1 MTNEPFTSPV
11 SLPVTS
17 PVSSPDDEFNR
28 ALVSN
33 VHPSDWKN
41 PVPKGRY
48 NLVVIGAG
56 VAGLVSAAGAAAL
69 GARVALIERHLMGGD
84 CTNFGC
90 VPSKALIRSARAA
103 HALAEAP
110 EFGVN
115 VAGAGSVDFAGVM
128 RRMRR
133 LRAQISVIDSA
144 KRFANLGVDVYLG
157 DAKFTGKKEIEV
169 AGTKLAFSKAV
180 IATGSRAAALPISG
194 LQETRF
200 LTNET
205 VFSLE
210 RLPETL
216 LVIGSGPIG
225 CELAQ
230 TFRRLGSRVT
240 IITDVMVLLPN
251 DDPDA
256 GRIVQQRFERE
267 GIGMIFG
274 TKILRAESGG
284 EGNTLIFDRGQ
295 GEERVSAEE
304 ILVAA
309 GRRPNLDGL
318 GLEIAGV
325 TTEKGHVRVDDHLR
339 TSNSSIYA
347 AGDVCSIYKFTHAA
361 EAMARIALQNA
372 LFFGRK
378 KVSDL
383 AIPWCTYTAPE
394 VAHVGMTHAEAQN
407 RKTEIDTY
415 TRELAETDRA
425 ILDGET
431 EGFVRI
437 HVDKRSGRLAGAT
450 MVGAHAG
457 ESIGEAVLAMT
468 KRLKVGDLSGVIH
481 PYPTQAEALK
491 RAADLQLRSRLS
503 PRIRRIFEKY
513 FAFRR

>member
-1 MTNEPFTSPV
+1 MTENPERPHELI
-11 SLPVTS
+11 LPA
-17 PVSSPDDEFNR
+17 DEFNH
-28 ALVSN
+28 ALVEN
-33 VHPSDWKN
+33 LHPPGWTN
-41 PVPKGRY
+41 PTPKGRY
-48 NLVVIGAG
+48 NLVVVGAG

-69 GARVALIERHLMGGD
+69 GAKVALVEKHLMGGD

-115 VAGAGSVDFAGVM
+115 VAGGAGVDFPQVM
-128 RRMRR
+128 QRMRR

-144 KRFANLGVDVYLG
+144 SRFSGLGVDVYLG
-157 DAKFTGKKEIEV
+157 EAKFTGKKEIEV
-169 AGTKLAFSKAV
+169 AGARLSFSKAV
-180 IATGSRAAALPISG
+180 IATGSRAASLPIPG
-194 LQETRF
+194 LAEAGF

-210 RLPETL
+210 QLPKTL

-230 TFRRLGSRVT
+230 TFRRFGSGVT
-240 IITDVMVLLPN
+240 IVTDVMGLLPN

-256 GRIVQQRFERE
+256 GAIVKKCFERE
-267 GIGMIFG
+267 GISMVFG
-274 TKILRAESGG
+274 TKILRAKKSGAG
-284 EGNTLIFDRGQ
+284 KSLIFDRGQ
-295 GEERVSAEE
+295 GEERLTAEE

-309 GRRPNLDGL
+309 GRHPNLEGL
-318 GLEIAGV
+318 GLETAGV
-325 TTEKGHVRVDDHLR
+325 KTEKNHVRVDDHLR
-339 TSNSSIYA
+339 TSNGDIFA

-378 KVSDL
+378 RVSDL
-383 AIPWCTYTAPE
+383 VIPWCTYTAPE
-394 VAHVGMTHAEAQN
+394 VAHVGMTQRDAQK
-407 RKTEIDTY
+407 RASEIATF

-437 HVDKRSGRLAGAT
+437 HVDKRNGRLMGAT

-457 ESIGEAVLAMT
+457 ESIGEAVLAL
-468 KRLKVGDLSGVIH
+468 KQHLKVGDLSSVIH
-481 PYPTQAEALK
+481 PYPSQAEALK
-491 RAADLQLRSRLS
+491 RAADLQSRSRLS
-503 PRIRRIFEKY
+503 PRVRRIFEK
-513 FAFRR
+513 FLSFRR

>member
-1 MTNEPFTSPV
+1 MTENPERPHELI
-11 SLPVTS
+11 LPA
-17 PVSSPDDEFNR
+17 DEFNR
-28 ALVSN
+28 ALVEN
-33 VHPSDWKN
+33 LHPSGWTN
-41 PVPKGRY
+41 PTPKGRY
-48 NLVVIGAG
+48 NLVVVGAG

-69 GARVALIERHLMGGD
+69 GAKVALVEKHLMGGD

-110 EFGVN
+110 EFGVQ
-115 VAGAGSVDFAGVM
+115 VAGRADVDFPQVM
-128 RRMRR
+128 QRMRR

-144 KRFANLGVDVYLG
+144 SRFSGLGVDVYLG
-157 DAKFTGKKEIEV
+157 QARFTGKNEIEV
-169 AGTKLAFSKAV
+169 AGAKLSFSKAV
-180 IATGSRAAALPISG
+180 IATGSRAASLPIPG
-194 LQETRF
+194 LAEAGF

-210 RLPETL
+210 QLPKTL

-230 TFRRLGSRVT
+230 TFRRFGSAVT
-240 IITDVMVLLPN
+240 IITDVMGLLPN

-256 GRIVQQRFERE
+256 GAIMKKCFERE
-267 GIGMIFG
+267 GIGLVFG
-274 TKILRAESGG
+274 TKILRVEKSGVG
-284 EGNTLIFDRGQ
+284 KSLIFDRGQ
-295 GEERVSAEE
+295 GEERLTAEE

-309 GRRPNLDGL
+309 GRRPNLEGL
-318 GLEIAGV
+318 GLEAAGV
-325 TTEKGHVRVDDHLR
+325 KTENNHVRVDDHLR
-339 TSNSSIYA
+339 TSNGDIFA

-378 KVSDL
+378 RVSDL
-383 AIPWCTYTAPE
+383 VIPWCTYTSPE
-394 VAHVGMTHAEAQN
+394 VAHVGMTHRDAQK
-407 RKTEIDTY
+407 RASEIATF
-415 TRELAETDRA
+415 TRELAETDRS

-437 HVDKRSGRLAGAT
+437 HVDKRKGRLMGAT

-457 ESIGEAVLAMT
+457 ESIGEAVLAI
-468 KRLKVGDLSGVIH
+468 KQHLKVGDLSGVIH

-503 PRIRRIFEKY
+503 PRVRRIFEK
-513 FAFRR
+513 FLSLRR

>member
-1 MTNEPFTSPV
+1 MTNGN
-11 SLPVTS
+11 LI
-17 PVSSPDDEFNR
+17 SPDDEFNR
-28 ALVSN
+28 VLVAN
-33 VHPSDWKN
+33 VHPPDWKN
-41 PVPKGRY
+41 PTSKGRY
-48 NLVVIGAG
+48 NLVVVGAG

-115 VAGAGSVDFAGVM
+115 VEGGWSVDFPGAM
-128 RRMRR
+128 QRMRR
-133 LRAQISVIDSA
+133 LRAQISAVDSTN
-144 KRFANLGVDVYLG
+144 RFSTLGVDVYLG
-157 DAKFTGKKEIEV
+157 DARFTGRNEIEV
-169 AGTKLAFSKAV
+169 ANTKLSFSKAV
-180 IATGSRAAALPISG
+180 IATGSRAAVLPVPG
-194 LQETRF
+194 LKETGF

-210 RLPETL
+210 RLPKTL

-230 TFRRLGSRVT
+230 TFRRLGSHVT
-240 IITDVMVLLPN
+240 MITDIMALLPN

-256 GRIVQQRFERE
+256 GRIVKQRFSRE
-267 GIGMIFG
+267 GIGMVFG
-274 TKILRAESGG
+274 TKILRAERGS
-284 EGNTLIFDRGQ
+284 EGKSMIFDRGQ
-295 GEERVSAEE
+295 GEERMTAEE
-304 ILVAA
+304 ILLAT
-309 GRRPNLDGL
+309 GRRPHLDGL
-318 GLEIAGV
+318 GLETAGV
-325 TTEKGHVRVDDHLR
+325 ATEKGHVRVDDHLR
-339 TSNSSIYA
+339 TSNSNIYA
-347 AGDVCSIYKFTHAA
+347 AGDVCSVYKFTHAA

-378 KVSDL
+378 RVSDL
-383 AIPWCTYTAPE
+383 VIPWCTYIAPE
-394 VAHVGMTHAEAQN
+394 VAHVGITFTEAEK
-407 RKTEIDTY
+407 RKSEIDTF
-415 TRELAETDRA
+415 TKELTETDRA

-437 HVDKRSGRLAGAT
+437 HVEKRTGRLLGVT
-450 MVGAHAG
+450 IVGAHAG
-457 ESIGEAVLAMT
+457 ESIGEAVLAM
-468 KRLKVGDLSGVIH
+468 RQHLKVGDLSGVIH

-491 RAADLQLRSRLS
+491 RAADLPLRSRLS